1 MAAIG
6 RIRKHSALLVI
17 VIGGAL
23 VAFILGDFMKKNH
36 RRDVNAGK
44 VNGVEISILDFN
56 KKLDENLENV
66 KQQQKKNSLS
76 TSETFRVREQTWE
89 QMVRELL
96 MDDQYKALGI
106 DVTADE
112 LFDLIQGK
120 NPHPLIRQYFVNPNT
135 GVYDRNMVL
144 QYLQNFDQ
152 LPDAAR
158 QQWKMLENYIKNDRI
173 RTKYNAL
180 ISNAYYVPKVLAQA
194 YYEEKNTRA
203 GIDYVA
209 ARYANVP
216 DSLVQVSEA
225 DYQQYYDEHKEAFR
239 QKEARSL
246 EYVAFNVL
254 PSPADVEKSHKEAI
268 ATLEDFM
275 HTSDP
280 VRFARANSDQP
291 FDTSWI
297 KKGRFPQKVD
307 SLLFHAKAGAV
318 SDPYFENNTFKIVR
332 LLKSE
337 VRPDS
342 MKASH
347 ILIAYKGAMR
357 VNPVITRTKEQA
369 QKLADSLY
377 KVLRRR
383 PANFS
388 KFALKYSD
396 DGSAKN
402 NKGNLGWFADGQM
415 VPAFNEA
422 VIKTKTGRMTV
433 AESPF
438 GFHIIKVTGKKNFT
452 KKVKV
457 AVVTQE
463 VIPSNDTYQKFFAKA
478 SKLASESHDQAAFE
492 AAAKKAHFAL
502 RQVPKVYQNTY
513 SIPGLENPREIVR
526 WAFKSE
532 TELGDVSNVFDLEGQ
547 YVVAVVSKKFEAGI
561 PDLDEVK
568 ADIKPF
574 VINQVKGKYLADK
587 LKGFNGDLNKMAGAM
602 NLKVQQM
609 DPLTFTSRNLV
620 GFGMEDKVIGTV
632 FGMKAGSTSQPIVGN
647 AATFVVKVNKV
658 VPAGKLPNYNQFVR
672 TLTAS
677 FKQRVQ
683 QDYPYVAIKDAADI
697 EDNRI
702 SFF

>member
-56 KKLDENLENV
+56 KKLDENLEST

-76 TSETFRVREQTWE
+76 TNETFRVREQTWE
-89 QMVRELL
+89 QMVREML
-96 MDDQYKALGI
+96 MDDQYEALGL

-112 LFDLIQGK
+112 LFDLIQGP
-120 NPHPLIRQYFVNPNT
+120 NPHPLIRQYFVNPKT

-158 QQWKMLENYIKNDRI
+158 RQWKSLENYIKADRM

-180 ISNAYYVPKVLAQA
+180 IANAYDVPKDLAQL
-194 YYEEKNTRA
+194 YYQEKNTRA
-203 GIDYVA
+203 NIEFVA
-209 ARYANVP
+209 AKYSDLP
-216 DSLVQVSEA
+216 DSLVSVSES
-225 DYQQYYDEHKEAFR
+225 DYENYYDQHKEAYR
-239 QKEARSL
+239 QKEARGL

-254 PSPADVEKSHKEAI
+254 PSPSDVQKARKEAM
-268 ATLEDFM
+268 ATLEDFI
-275 HTSDP
+275 HTNDP

-291 FDTSWI
+291 YDTAWL
-297 KKGRFPQKVD
+297 KKGRFPQKID
-307 SLLFHAKAGAV
+307 SLLFHSKAGAV
-318 SDPYFENNTFKIVR
+318 SDPYFENNTFRIVR
-332 LLKSE
+332 LLKAAN
-337 VRPDS
+337 RPDS

-357 VNPVITRTKEQA
+357 ANPVITRSKEQA

-377 KVLRRR
+377 KVLLRN
-383 PANFS
+383 PAKFS

-402 NKGNLGWFADGQM
+402 NKGDLGWFADGRM

-422 VIKTKTGRMTV
+422 VVNTKKGRMTV

-438 GFHIIKVTGKKNFT
+438 GFHIIKVTGKKDFS

-463 VIPSNDTYQKFFAKA
+463 VIASNETYQNIFAKA

-492 AAAKKAHFAL
+492 AAAKKGHYAL
-502 RQVPKVYQNTY
+502 RQVPKLFENSYF
-513 SIPGLENPREIVR
+513 IPGLENPREIVR

-532 TELGDVSNVFDLEGQ
+532 TGLGDVSNVFDLEGQ
-547 YVVAVVSKKFEAGI
+547 YVVAVVNKKFEAGI
-561 PDLDEVK
+561 PDLEAIK
-568 ADIKPF
+568 SDIKPF
-574 VINQVKGKYLADK
+574 VVNQVKGKYLAEK
-587 LKGFNGDLNKMAGAM
+587 MKAYHGDLNKMAAALK
-602 NLKVQQM
+602 LKVRSM
-609 DPLTFTSRNLV
+609 NDLTFDSRNLV

-632 FGMKAGSTSQPIVGN
+632 FGMKAGSLSQPIIGN
-647 AATFVVKVNKV
+647 AAAFVVKVDKLT
-658 VPAGKLPNYNQFVR
+658 PSGKLPNYDQFVR
-672 TLTAS
+672 TLTS
-677 FKQRVQ
+677 TFKQRVQ

>member
-56 KKLDENLENV
+56 KKLDENLESA

-76 TSETFRVREQTWE
+76 TNETFRVREQTWE
-89 QMVRELL
+89 QMVREML

-112 LFDLIQGK
+112 LFDLIQGP
-120 NPHPLIRQYFVNPNT
+120 NPHPLIRQYFVNPKT

-158 QQWKMLENYIKNDRI
+158 QQWKSLENYIKADRM

-180 ISNAYYVPKVLAQA
+180 IANAYDVPKDLAQL
-194 YYEEKNTRA
+194 YYQEKNTRA
-203 GIDYVA
+203 NIEFVA
-209 ARYANVP
+209 ARYSDLP
-216 DSLVQVSEA
+216 DSLVTVSES
-225 DYQQYYDEHKEAFR
+225 DYQNYYDQHKEAYR

-254 PSPADVEKSHKEAI
+254 PSPSDVQKAHKEAM
-268 ATLEDFM
+268 ATLEDFI
-275 HTSDP
+275 HTNDP

-291 FDTSWI
+291 YDTSWL

-307 SLLFHAKAGAV
+307 SMLFHSKAGAV
-318 SDPYFENNTFKIVR
+318 SEPYFENNTFRIVR
-332 LLKSE
+332 LLKAAN
-337 VRPDS
+337 RPDS

-357 VNPVITRTKEQA
+357 ANPVISRSKEQA

-377 KVLRRR
+377 KVLRRN
-383 PANFS
+383 PAKFS

-402 NKGNLGWFADGQM
+402 NKGDLGWFADGRM

-422 VIKTKTGRMTV
+422 VVNTKKGRMTV

-438 GFHIIKVTGKKNFT
+438 GFHIIKVTGKKDFS

-463 VIPSNDTYQKFFAKA
+463 VIASNETYQNIFAKA

-492 AAAKKAHFAL
+492 AAAKKDHYAL
-502 RQVPKVYQNTY
+502 RQVPKLYENSY
-513 SIPGLENPREIVR
+513 FIPGLENPREIVR

-532 TELGDVSNVFDLEGQ
+532 TGQGDVSNVFDLEGQ
-547 YVVAVVSKKFEAGI
+547 YVVAVVNKKFEAGI
-561 PDLDEVK
+561 PDLDAIK
-568 ADIKPF
+568 SDIKPF
-574 VINQVKGKYLADK
+574 VVNQVKGKYLAEK
-587 LKGFNGDLNKMAGAM
+587 MKAYHGDLNKMAAALK
-602 NLKVQQM
+602 LKVQSM
-609 DPLTFTSRNLV
+609 TDMTFDSRNLV

-632 FGMKAGSTSQPIVGN
+632 FGMKAGSLSQPIVGN
-647 AATFVVKVNKV
+647 AATFVVKVDKLI
-658 VPAGKLPNYNQFVR
+658 PSGKLPNYDQFVR
-672 TLTAS
+672 TLTAT

-702 SFF
+702 TFF

>member
-56 KKLDENLENV
+56 KKLDENLESV

-76 TSETFRVREQTWE
+76 TNETFRVREQTWE
-89 QMVRELL
+89 QMVREML

-112 LFDLIQGK
+112 LFDLIQGP
-120 NPHPLIRQYFVNPNT
+120 NPHPLIRQYFVNPKT

-158 QQWKMLENYIKNDRI
+158 QQWKSLENYIKADRM

-180 ISNAYYVPKVLAQA
+180 IANAYDVPKDLAQL
-194 YYEEKNTRA
+194 YYQEKNTRA
-203 GIDYVA
+203 NIEFVA
-209 ARYANVP
+209 ARYSDLP
-216 DSLVQVSEA
+216 DSLVTVSES
-225 DYQQYYDEHKEAFR
+225 DYQNYYDQHKEAYR

-254 PSPADVEKSHKEAI
+254 PSPSDVQKAHKEAM
-268 ATLEDFM
+268 ATLEDFI
-275 HTSDP
+275 HTNDP

-291 FDTSWI
+291 YDTSWL

-307 SLLFHAKAGAV
+307 SMLFHSNAGAV
-318 SDPYFENNTFKIVR
+318 SEPYFENNTFRIVR
-332 LLKSE
+332 LLKAAN
-337 VRPDS
+337 RPDS

-357 VNPVITRTKEQA
+357 ANPVISRSKEQA

-377 KVLRRR
+377 KVLRRN
-383 PANFS
+383 PAKFS

-402 NKGNLGWFADGQM
+402 NKGDLGWFADGRM

-422 VIKTKTGRMTV
+422 VVNTKKGRMTV

-438 GFHIIKVTGKKNFT
+438 GFHIIKVTGKKDFS

-463 VIPSNDTYQKFFAKA
+463 VIASNETYQNIFAKA

-492 AAAKKAHFAL
+492 AAAKKDHYAL
-502 RQVPKVYQNTY
+502 RQVPKLYENSY
-513 SIPGLENPREIVR
+513 FIPGLENPREIVR

-532 TELGDVSNVFDLEGQ
+532 TGQGDVSNVFDLEGQ
-547 YVVAVVSKKFEAGI
+547 YVVAVVNKKFEAGI
-561 PDLDEVK
+561 PDLDVIK
-568 ADIKPF
+568 SDIKPF
-574 VINQVKGKYLADK
+574 VVNQVKGKYLAEK
-587 LKGFNGDLNKMAGAM
+587 MKAYHGDLNKMAAALK
-602 NLKVQQM
+602 LKVQTM
-609 DPLTFTSRNLV
+609 TDMTFDSRNLV

-632 FGMKAGSTSQPIVGN
+632 FGMKAGSLSQPIVGN
-647 AATFVVKVNKV
+647 AATFVVKVDKLS
-658 VPAGKLPNYNQFVR
+658 PSGKLPNYDQFVR
-672 TLTAS
+672 TLTAT

-702 SFF
+702 TFF

>member
-56 KKLDENLENV
+56 KKLDENLEST

-76 TSETFRVREQTWE
+76 TNETFRVREQTWE
-89 QMVRELL
+89 QMVREML

-112 LFDLIQGK
+112 LFDLIQGP
-120 NPHPLIRQYFVNPNT
+120 NPHPLIRQYFVNPKT

-144 QYLQNFDQ
+144 QYLQNYDQ

-158 QQWKMLENYIKNDRI
+158 QQWKSLENYIKADRM

-180 ISNAYYVPKVLAQA
+180 IANAYDVPKALAQL
-194 YYEEKNTRA
+194 YYQEKNTRA
-203 GIDYVA
+203 NIEFVA
-209 ARYANVP
+209 AKYSDLP
-216 DSLVQVSEA
+216 DSLVSVSES
-225 DYQQYYDEHKEAFR
+225 DYQNYYDQHKEAYR

-254 PSPADVEKSHKEAI
+254 PSPSDIQKARKEAM
-268 ATLEDFM
+268 ATMEDFI
-275 HTSDP
+275 HTNDP
-280 VRFARANSDQP
+280 VRFARANSDKP
-291 FDTSWI
+291 YDTAWL

-307 SLLFHAKAGAV
+307 SMLFHSKAGAV
-318 SDPYFENNTFKIVR
+318 SEPYFENNTFKIVR
-332 LLKSE
+332 LLK
-337 VRPDS
+337 VANRPDS

-357 VNPVITRTKEQA
+357 VNPVLTRNKEQA

-377 KVLRRR
+377 KVLRRN
-383 PANFS
+383 PAKFS

-402 NKGNLGWFADGQM
+402 NKGDLGWFADGRM

-422 VIKTKTGRMTV
+422 VVNTKKGRMTV

-438 GFHIIKVTGKKNFT
+438 GFHIIKVTGKKDFS

-463 VIPSNDTYQKFFAKA
+463 VIASNETYQNIFAKA

-492 AAAKKAHFAL
+492 AAAKKDHYAL
-502 RQVPKVYQNTY
+502 RQAPKLYENSY
-513 SIPGLENPREIVR
+513 FIAGLENPREIVR

-532 TELGDVSNVFDLEGQ
+532 TGLGDVSNVFDLEGQ
-547 YVVAVVSKKFEAGI
+547 YVVAVINKKFEAGI
-561 PDLDEVK
+561 PDLDAIK
-568 ADIKPF
+568 SDIKPF
-574 VINQVKGKYLADK
+574 VVNQVKGKYLAEK
-587 LKGFNGDLNKMAGAM
+587 MKAYHGDLNKMAAALKLKIQTM
-602 NLKVQQM
+602 NN
-609 DPLTFTSRNLV
+609 LTFDSRNLE

-632 FGMKAGSTSQPIVGN
+632 FGMKAGSLSQPIIGN
-647 AATFVVKVNKV
+647 AAAFVVKVDKLT
-658 VPAGKLPNYNQFVR
+658 PSGKLPNYDQFIR
-672 TLTAS
+672 TLTAT

-702 SFF
+702 TFF